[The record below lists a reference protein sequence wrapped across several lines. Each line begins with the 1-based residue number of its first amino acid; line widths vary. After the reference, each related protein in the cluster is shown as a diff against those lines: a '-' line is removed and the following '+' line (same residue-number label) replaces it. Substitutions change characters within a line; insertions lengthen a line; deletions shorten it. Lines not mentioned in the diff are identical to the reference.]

1 MLIILSS
8 IFVSLS
14 ILLFLVYI
22 IIYAEG
28 KLLPQGKVKILINN
42 DEDKS
47 PSVSPG
53 STLLSALS
61 ASNIFI
67 PSACGGG
74 GTCAMC
80 LCKIHKG
87 GGEILS
93 TELNHISRKEA
104 KQDWRL
110 ACQVK
115 VREDMEVTVPEEI
128 FNIQKWEC
136 TVKSNNSVAT
146 FIKELVLDFNPSK
159 VIIYEGDN
167 DISSGHKI
175 NFILKNIKSI
185 IKKIEEKNK
194 NAQIILISAKPS
206 IMRWDLRKKYIQLNK
221 KYKNLALKRNNI
233 HYADTWSEMVDSGE
247 LKTDIFIEDGLH
259 LNEKGYKIW
268 EEVLRP
274 ILESTD

>member
-1 MLIILSS
+1 MWKDLP
-8 IFVSLS
+8 
-14 ILLFLVYI
+14 LLFNNPKI
-22 IIYAEG
+22 INTGFGGSKASDLIYY
-28 KLLPQGKVKILINN
+28 
-42 DEDKS
+42 
-47 PSVSPG
+47 
-53 STLLSALS
+53 
-61 ASNIFI
+61 
-67 PSACGGG
+67 
-74 GTCAMC
+74 
-80 LCKIHKG
+80 
-87 GGEILS
+87 
-93 TELNHISRKEA
+93 
-104 KQDWRL
+104 
-110 ACQVK
+110 
-115 VREDMEVTVPEEI
+115 
-128 FNIQKWEC
+128 
-136 TVKSNNSVAT
+136 
-146 FIKELVLDFNPSK
+146 IKELVLDFNPSK

-206 IMRWDLRKKYIQLNK
+206 IMRWDLRKKYIQLNR

>member
-1 MLIILSS
+1 MKNTVLYLIFILSFSAKSQINFKSEVEAIQKTNKHLIKDEKNNIVFTGSSS
-8 IFVSLS
+8 IR
-14 ILLFLVYI
+14 IW
-22 IIYAEG
+22 
-28 KLLPQGKVKILINN
+28 KNLP
-42 DEDKS
+42 
-47 PSVSPG
+47 
-53 STLLSALS
+53 
-61 ASNIFI
+61 
-67 PSACGGG
+67 
-74 GTCAMC
+74 
-80 LCKIHKG
+80 
-87 GGEILS
+87 
-93 TELNHISRKEA
+93 
-104 KQDWRL
+104 
-110 ACQVK
+110 
-115 VREDMEVTVPEEI
+115 EI
-128 FNIQKWEC
+128 FG
-136 TVKSNNSVAT
+136 NSRIVNTGFGGSKASDLLY
-146 FIKELVLDFNPSK
+146 FINELVIDFNPTK

-175 NFILKNIKSI
+175 NFIIKNIKSI

-206 IMRWDLRKKYIQLNK
+206 IMRWDLRKKYIQLNR